1 MNAAGKR
8 KEGWP
13 VTDRETLARALWTAG
28 VLELTEGEIPLRW
41 NSAAALENA
50 EVKTL
55 LLDALEE
62 LARDH
67 YAAAEA
73 VLGGE
78 WASLL
83 AERLVLPLN
92 PRELPERLLAVEE
105 TVAAGEGLFALA
117 ASLRGKGKNVAAA
130 ALFNFGLDSVR
141 RALDRADVR
150 LHWLTDLETA
160 LAVALQDGRLDFEEY
175 DRLMAKM
182 DDETQ

>member
-1 MNAAGKR
+1 M
-8 KEGWP
+8 
-13 VTDRETLARALWTAG
+13 TDRETLARALWTAG

-117 ASLRGKGKNVAAA
+117 ASLRGEGKNVAAA

-160 LAVALQDGRLDFEEY
+160 AAAALQEGIADFETY
-175 DRLMAKM
+175 DRLL
-182 DDETQ
+182 ELTER